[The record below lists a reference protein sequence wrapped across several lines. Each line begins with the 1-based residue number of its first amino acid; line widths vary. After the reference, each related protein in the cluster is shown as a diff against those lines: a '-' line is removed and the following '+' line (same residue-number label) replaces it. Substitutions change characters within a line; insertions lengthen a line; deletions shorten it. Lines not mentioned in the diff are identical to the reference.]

1 MKKKKKIQIG
11 RILLPYAMV
20 TPIIILLLVFTFYPI
35 VNMVYLSFFENGL
48 KGNVFVGWANY
59 QRLFMGEGFINA
71 FKNTLIYMGFT
82 TLFLIFLGLVFAL
95 SLQRDS
101 RINALA
107 QKMMFLPHICSML
120 AISLIW
126 QWLMDD
132 EGLLN
137 ALFSFFNLPALRWL
151 NSSATS
157 LLSIMLVVI
166 WKGIGY
172 HALLLLSSVKS
183 IPTELLEAAELDDAG
198 KWRTFWKI
206 TFPMLTPQL
215 FFLLITLTMNSFKVF
230 DVVRL
235 MTQGGPG
242 SSSDVLVYYIYRY
255 AREYNKYGIGSAAG
269 VILMIILFGFT
280 LVYFRVVEKKVHYQ

>member
-1 MKKKKKIQIG
+1 MKKKNVHIG
-11 RILLPYAMV
+11 RLVLPYAMV
-20 TPIIILLLVFTFYPI
+20 APIMIILVVFTFYPI
-35 VNMVYLSFFENGL
+35 VNMVYLSFFEKGL
-48 KGNVFVGWANY
+48 KGNEFVGWANY
-59 QRLFMGEGFINA
+59 QRLFMGEGFVNA

-82 TLFLIFLGLVFAL
+82 TIFLIFLGLVFAL
-95 SLQRDS
+95 SLQKDS
-101 RINALA
+101 KINALA
-107 QKMMFLPHICSML
+107 QRVMFLPHICAML

-137 ALFSFFNLPALRWL
+137 ALFQFFNLPALRWL

-172 HALLLLSSVKS
+172 HALILLSSVKS

-235 MTQGGPG
+235 MTNGGPG

-255 AREYNKYGIGSAAG
+255 AREYNKYGVGSAAG

>member
-1 MKKKKKIQIG
+1 MKKKNVHIG
-11 RILLPYAMV
+11 RLVLPYAMV
-20 TPIIILLLVFTFYPI
+20 APIMIILVVFTFYPI
-35 VNMVYLSFFENGL
+35 VNMVYLSFFEKGL
-48 KGNVFVGWANY
+48 KGNEFVGWANY
-59 QRLFMGEGFINA
+59 QRLFMGEGFVNA

-82 TLFLIFLGLVFAL
+82 TVFLIFLGLVFAL
-95 SLQRDS
+95 SLQKDS
-101 RINALA
+101 KINALA
-107 QKMMFLPHICSML
+107 QRVMFLPHICAML

-132 EGLLN
+132 EGMLN
-137 ALFSFFNLPALRWL
+137 ALFQFFNLPALRWL

-172 HALLLLSSVKS
+172 HALILLSSVKS

-235 MTQGGPG
+235 MTNGGPG

>member
-1 MKKKKKIQIG
+1 M
-11 RILLPYAMV
+11 
-20 TPIIILLLVFTFYPI
+20 
-35 VNMVYLSFFENGL
+35 
-48 KGNVFVGWANY
+48 
-59 QRLFMGEGFINA
+59 
-71 FKNTLIYMGFT
+71 
-82 TLFLIFLGLVFAL
+82 GLVFAI
-95 SLQRDS
+95 SLQRDTK
-101 RINALA
+101 INALA
-107 QKMMFLPHICSML
+107 QRVMFLPHICAML
-120 AISLIW
+120 AVSLIW
-126 QWLMDD
+126 QWLMDE

-137 ALFSFFNLPALRWL
+137 MLFEFFELPALSWL

-157 LLSIMLVVI
+157 LLSIMIVVI

-172 HALLLLSSVKS
+172 HALILLSSVKS

-235 MTQGGPG
+235 MTGGGPG

-269 VILMIILFGFT
+269 VILMIILFFFT
-280 LVYFRVVEKKVHYQ
+280 LIYFRVVEKKVHYQ

>member
-1 MKKKKKIQIG
+1 MKKKKVQIG
-11 RILLPYAMV
+11 RVVLPYAMV
-20 TPIIILLLVFTFYPI
+20 APIMILLLVFTFYPI
-35 VNMVYLSFFENGL
+35 VNMIYLSFFENKL
-48 KGNVFVGWANY
+48 NGNVFVGWANY
-59 QRLFMGEGFINA
+59 QRLFMGEGFVNA
-71 FKNTLIYMGFT
+71 FTNTLIYMVFV
-82 TLFLIFLGLVFAL
+82 TLFVIFLGLVLAL
-95 SLQRDS
+95 SLQRDTK
-101 RINALA
+101 INAIA
-107 QKMMFLPHICSML
+107 QRVMFLPHICAML

-166 WKGIGY
+166 WKGLGY

-235 MTQGGPG
+235 MTGGGPG

>member
-1 MKKKKKIQIG
+1 MKKKKVQIG
-11 RILLPYAMV
+11 RVVLPYVMV
-20 TPIIILLLVFTFYPI
+20 APIIILLLVFTFYPI
-35 VNMVYLSFFENGL
+35 VNMIYLSFFEN
-48 KGNVFVGWANY
+48 KMSGNIFVGWANY
-59 QRLFMGEGFINA
+59 QRLFMGEGFVNA

-101 RINALA
+101 KINALA
-107 QKMMFLPHICSML
+107 QRMMFLPHICAML

-235 MTQGGPG
+235 MTGGGPG

>member
-1 MKKKKKIQIG
+1 MKKKNVHIG
-11 RILLPYAMV
+11 RLVLPYAMV
-20 TPIIILLLVFTFYPI
+20 APIMIILVVFTFYPI
-35 VNMVYLSFFENGL
+35 VNMVYLSFFEKGL
-48 KGNVFVGWANY
+48 KGNEFVGWANY
-59 QRLFMGEGFINA
+59 QRLFMGEGFVNA

-82 TLFLIFLGLVFAL
+82 TIFLIFLGLVFAL
-95 SLQRDS
+95 SLQKDS
-101 RINALA
+101 KINALA
-107 QKMMFLPHICSML
+107 QRVMFLPHICAML

-132 EGLLN
+132 EGMLN
-137 ALFSFFNLPALRWL
+137 ALFQFFNLPALRWL

-172 HALLLLSSVKS
+172 HALILLSSVKS

-235 MTQGGPG
+235 MTNGGPG

>member
-1 MKKKKKIQIG
+1 MKKKKIHIG
-11 RILLPYAMV
+11 RLVLPYAMV
-20 TPIIILLLVFTFYPI
+20 APIMIILLVFTFYPI
-35 VNMVYLSFFENGL
+35 VNMIYLSFFENGL
-48 KGNVFVGWANY
+48 KGNVYVGFANY
-59 QRLFMGEGFINA
+59 QRLFMGEGFVNA
-71 FKNTLIYMGFT
+71 FENTLIYMGFT
-82 TLFLIFLGLVFAL
+82 TVFLIFLGLLLAI
-95 SLQRDS
+95 SLQKDS
-101 RINALA
+101 KINALA
-107 QKMMFLPHICSML
+107 QRIMFLPHICAML

-126 QWLMDD
+126 QWLMDE

-137 ALFSFFNLPALRWL
+137 MLFEFFDLPALSWL

-157 LLSIMLVVI
+157 LLSIMIVVI
-166 WKGIGY
+166 WKGLGY
-172 HALLLLSSVKS
+172 HALILLSSVKS
-183 IPTELLEAAELDDAG
+183 IPPELLEAAELDDAG

-206 TFPMLTPQL
+206 TFPLLTPQL

-235 MTQGGPG
+235 MTGGGPG

-269 VILMIILFGFT
+269 VILMIILFLFT

>member
-1 MKKKKKIQIG
+1 MKKKKIQVG

-20 TPIIILLLVFTFYPI
+20 APIMILLLVFTFYPI
-35 VNMVYLSFFENGL
+35 VNMIYLSFFENKL
-48 KGNVFVGWANY
+48 NGNVFVGWANY
-59 QRLFMGEGFINA
+59 QRLFMGEGFVNA
-71 FKNTLIYMGFT
+71 FKNTLLYMVFV
-82 TLFLIFLGLVFAL
+82 TLFVIFLGLVLAL
-95 SLQRDS
+95 SLQKDTK
-101 RINALA
+101 INAIA
-107 QKMMFLPHICSML
+107 QRVMFLPHICAML

-166 WKGIGY
+166 WKGLGY

-235 MTQGGPG
+235 MTGGGPG

>member
-1 MKKKKKIQIG
+1 MKKKIHIG
-11 RILLPYAMV
+11 RLVLPYAMV
-20 TPIIILLLVFTFYPI
+20 APIMIILIVFTFYPI
-35 VNMVYLSFFENGL
+35 VNMIYLSFFENGL

-59 QRLFMGEGFINA
+59 QRLFMGEGFVNA

-82 TLFLIFLGLVFAL
+82 TVFLIFLGLVFAI
-95 SLQRDS
+95 SLQRDTK
-101 RINALA
+101 INALA
-107 QKMMFLPHICSML
+107 QRVMFLPHICAML
-120 AISLIW
+120 AVSLIW
-126 QWLMDD
+126 QWLMDE

-137 ALFSFFNLPALRWL
+137 MLFEFFELPALSWL

-157 LLSIMLVVI
+157 LLSIMIVVI

-172 HALLLLSSVKS
+172 HALILLSSVKS

-235 MTQGGPG
+235 MTGGGPG

-269 VILMIILFGFT
+269 VILMIILFFFT
-280 LVYFRVVEKKVHYQ
+280 LIYFRVVEKKVHYQ

>member
-1 MKKKKKIQIG
+1 MKKKKIQIG
-11 RILLPYAMV
+11 RLVLPYAMV
-20 TPIIILLLVFTFYPI
+20 APIMILLLVFTFYPI
-35 VNMVYLSFFENGL
+35 VNMIYLSFYENGL

-59 QRLFMGEGFINA
+59 ERLFMGEGFVNA

-101 RINALA
+101 KINALA
-107 QKMMFLPHICSML
+107 QRMMFLPHICAML

-235 MTQGGPG
+235 MTGGGPG

>member
-1 MKKKKKIQIG
+1 MKKKKIQIG
-11 RILLPYAMV
+11 RLILPYAMV
-20 TPIIILLLVFTFYPI
+20 APIMILLLVFTFYPI
-35 VNMVYLSFFENGL
+35 VNMIYLSFFDSGI

-59 QRLFMGEGFINA
+59 QRLFMGEGFVNA
-71 FKNTLIYMGFT
+71 LKNTIVYMLFT
-82 TLFLIFLGLVFAL
+82 TIAIIILALLFAL

-101 RINALA
+101 RINSIA
-107 QKMMFLPHICSML
+107 QRLMYFPNLCAML
-120 AISLIW
+120 AVSLIW

-151 NSSATS
+151 NDSTTS
-157 LLSIMLVVI
+157 LLSIMIVVI
-166 WKGIGY
+166 WKSIGSN
-172 HALLLLSSVKS
+172 ALLLLSSVKS
-183 IPTELLEAAELDDAG
+183 IPAELLEAADLDDAG
-198 KWRTFWKI
+198 KFRTFWRI

-215 FFLLITLTMNSFKVF
+215 FFMLITMTMNSFKVF

-235 MTQGGPG
+235 MTGGGPG

-269 VILMIILFGFT
+269 VILLIILLGFS
-280 LVYFRVVEKKVHYQ
+280 VIYFKHLEKKVHYQ

>member
-1 MKKKKKIQIG
+1 MKKKKIQIG
-11 RILLPYAMV
+11 RLVLPYAMV
-20 TPIIILLLVFTFYPI
+20 APIMIILIVFTFYPI

-48 KGNVFVGWANY
+48 KGNVYVGLANY
-59 QRLFMGEGFINA
+59 QRLFMGEGFLNA

-82 TLFLIFLGLVFAL
+82 TIFLIFLGLLLAL
-95 SLQRDS
+95 SLQKDS
-101 RINALA
+101 KINALA
-107 QKMMFLPHICSML
+107 QRVMFLPHICAML

-126 QWLMDD
+126 QWLMDE

-137 ALFSFFNLPALRWL
+137 MLFEFFKLPALSWL
-151 NSSATS
+151 NSSVTS
-157 LLSIMLVVI
+157 LLSIMIVVI
-166 WKGIGY
+166 WKGLGY
-172 HALLLLSSVKS
+172 HALILLSSVKS
-183 IPTELLEAAELDDAG
+183 IPPELLEAAELDDAG

-206 TFPMLTPQL
+206 TFPLLTPQL

-235 MTQGGPG
+235 MTGGGPG

-269 VILMIILFGFT
+269 VILMIILFFFT
-280 LVYFRVVEKKVHYQ
+280 LIYFRVVEKKVHYQ

>member
-1 MKKKKKIQIG
+1 MKKKKIQIG
-11 RILLPYAMV
+11 RLILPYAMV
-20 TPIIILLLVFTFYPI
+20 APIMILLLVFTFYPI
-35 VNMVYLSFFENGL
+35 VNMIYLSFFDSGI

-59 QRLFMGEGFINA
+59 QRLFMGEGFVNA
-71 FKNTLIYMGFT
+71 LKNTIVYMLFT
-82 TLFLIFLGLVFAL
+82 TLAIIILALLFAL

-101 RINALA
+101 RINSIA
-107 QKMMFLPHICSML
+107 QRLMYFPNLCAML
-120 AISLIW
+120 AVSLIW

-151 NSSATS
+151 NDSTTS
-157 LLSIMLVVI
+157 LLSIMIVVI
-166 WKGIGY
+166 WKSIGSN
-172 HALLLLSSVKS
+172 ALLLLSSVKS
-183 IPTELLEAAELDDAG
+183 IPAELLEAADLDDAG
-198 KWRTFWKI
+198 KFRTFWRI

-215 FFLLITLTMNSFKVF
+215 FFMLITMTMNSFKVF

-235 MTQGGPG
+235 MTGGGPG

-269 VILMIILFGFT
+269 VILLIILLGFS
-280 LVYFRVVEKKVHYQ
+280 VIYFKHLEKKVHYQ

>member
-1 MKKKKKIQIG
+1 MKKKKIQIG
-11 RILLPYAMV
+11 RLVLPYAMV
-20 TPIIILLLVFTFYPI
+20 APIMILLLVFTFYPI
-35 VNMVYLSFFENGL
+35 VNMIYLSFYENGL

-59 QRLFMGEGFINA
+59 QRLFMGEGFVNA
-71 FKNTLIYMGFT
+71 FNNTLIYMGFT

-101 RINALA
+101 KINALA
-107 QKMMFLPHICSML
+107 QRMMFLPHICAML

-235 MTQGGPG
+235 MTGGGPG

>member
-1 MKKKKKIQIG
+1 MKKKVHIG
-11 RILLPYAMV
+11 RFVLPYAMV
-20 TPIIILLLVFTFYPI
+20 APIMILLLVFTFYPI
-35 VNMVYLSFFENGL
+35 VNMIYLSFYDNGL
-48 KGNVFVGWANY
+48 KGNVFVGFANY
-59 QRLFMGEGFINA
+59 ERLFMGDGFINA
-71 FKNTLIYMGFT
+71 FKNTLIYMVFVT
-82 TLFLIFLGLVFAL
+82 IFLIFLGLVFAI
-95 SLQRDS
+95 SLQRDT

-107 QKMMFLPHICSML
+107 QRMMFLPHICAML
-120 AISLIW
+120 AVSLIW

-137 ALFSFFNLPALRWL
+137 ALFGFFNLPALRWL

-166 WKGIGY
+166 WKGVGY
-172 HALLLLSSVKS
+172 YALLLLSSVKS

-215 FFLLITLTMNSFKVF
+215 FFLLITITMNSFKVF

-235 MTQGGPG
+235 MTSGGPG

>member
-1 MKKKKKIQIG
+1 MKKKVHIG
-11 RILLPYAMV
+11 RLVLPYAMV
-20 TPIIILLLVFTFYPI
+20 APIMILLLIFTFYPL
-35 VNMVYLSFFENGL
+35 VNMIYLSFFESGI
-48 KGNVFVGWANY
+48 KGNVFVGLANY
-59 QRLFMGEGFINA
+59 ERLFMGDGFINA
-71 FKNTLIYMGFT
+71 FKNTLIYMVFVT
-82 TLFLIFLGLVFAL
+82 IFVIFLGLVFAL
-95 SLQRDS
+95 SLQRDTK
-101 RINALA
+101 INAIA
-107 QKMMFLPHICSML
+107 QRVMFLPHICAML
-120 AISLIW
+120 AVSLIW

-137 ALFSFFNLPALRWL
+137 ALFNFFNLPALRWL

-166 WKGIGY
+166 WKGVGY
-172 HALLLLSSVKS
+172 YALLLLSSVKS

-215 FFLLITLTMNSFKVF
+215 FFLLITITMNSFKVF

-235 MTQGGPG
+235 MTGGGPG
-242 SSSDVLVYYIYRY
+242 DSSDVLVYYIYRY

-269 VILMIILFGFT
+269 VILLVILLLFT

>member
-1 MKKKKKIQIG
+1 MKKKKVQIG
-11 RILLPYAMV
+11 RVVLPYAMV
-20 TPIIILLLVFTFYPI
+20 APIMILLLVFTFYPI
-35 VNMVYLSFFENGL
+35 VNMIYLSFFENKL
-48 KGNVFVGWANY
+48 NGNVFVGWANY
-59 QRLFMGEGFINA
+59 QRLFMGEGFVNA
-71 FKNTLIYMGFT
+71 FKNTLIYMVFV
-82 TLFLIFLGLVFAL
+82 TLFVIFLGLVLAL
-95 SLQRDS
+95 SLQRDTK
-101 RINALA
+101 INAIA
-107 QKMMFLPHICSML
+107 QRVMFLPHICAML

-166 WKGIGY
+166 WKGLGY

-235 MTQGGPG
+235 MTGGGPG